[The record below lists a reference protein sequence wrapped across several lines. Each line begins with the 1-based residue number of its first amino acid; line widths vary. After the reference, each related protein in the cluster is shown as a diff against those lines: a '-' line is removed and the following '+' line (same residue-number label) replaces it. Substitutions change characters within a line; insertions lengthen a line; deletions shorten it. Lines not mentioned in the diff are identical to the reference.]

1 MRVIWKLTLVLWACS
16 LGAAGCDDE
25 APKTRSSTRQTG
37 TRPKDVETRPGL
49 LARLFAK
56 AAPKPKH
63 AGSLEMHF
71 QCVDCGHTFVLT
83 ADELNAAAP
92 NVMMEEAGAIRV
104 KCPKCGKEKSA
115 YPATKCP
122 KCEKY
127 FLAENTKREAKILA
141 DMDADMD
148 AAKEAGQTYER
159 PRYELVK
166 NVCPHCGQDIAEWYR
181 EKYRRKKKK

>member
-1 MRVIWKLTLVLWACS
+1 MSRMLRFNPATKHLDLGRVGKGGGDSRKMEIALTLALGLIIVGAIAMIVMS
-16 LGAAGCDDE
+16 LAGGPEAA
-25 APKTRSSTRQTG
+25 
-37 TRPKDVETRPGL
+37 KDRGPM
-49 LARLFAK
+49 
-56 AAPKPKH
+56 
-63 AGSLEMHF
+63 EMHF
-71 QCVDCGHTFVLT
+71 ECVDCGHTFVLT